1 MPGVAGRLGM
11 LTLARGGTG
20 AVRLVRLE
28 AVEASA
34 LRTVAGFSTRGL
46 TVTGPAGSAGRGAE
60 GAVTGAVRESG
71 TYPSSV
77 GLIEVSR

>member
-11 LTLARGGTG
+11 LTLAGAGAG
-20 AVRLVRLE
+20 AVRFARLD

-34 LRTVAGFSTRGL
+34 LRSATGFATVGL
-46 TVTGPAGSAGRGAE
+46 KVTGATVSAGRGAVA

-71 TYPSSV
+71 T
-77 GLIEVSR
+77 

>member
-11 LTLARGGTG
+11 LTLAG
-20 AVRLVRLE
+20 AGVGAGADRFARLA

-34 LRTVAGFSTRGL
+34 LRTDAGFSARGL
-46 TVTGPAGSAGRGAE
+46 MVAGAAGSTGLGATS

-71 TYPSSV
+71 T
-77 GLIEVSR
+77 